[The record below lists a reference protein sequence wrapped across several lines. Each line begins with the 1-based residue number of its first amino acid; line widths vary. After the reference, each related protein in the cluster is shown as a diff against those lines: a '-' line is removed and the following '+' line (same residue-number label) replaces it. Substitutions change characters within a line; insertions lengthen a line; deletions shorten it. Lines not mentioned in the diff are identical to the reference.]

1 MNIIALGGTSVERG
15 SPGLGAA
22 AAHPRSTSLAT
33 FMGPVAVVLSLLG
46 PVPSFSAQTYYYVD
60 NSSASCSELG
70 PGTEARPYCTISAAA
85 AAHKGPGITIY
96 VKPGVYRE
104 SVAVLDSGSAASPYE
119 FKALGGPVILDGS
132 DDFSFPSKWALF
144 SGNVYLAASVTW
156 SPNQVFMDGVRLAPS
171 TDSPADLPM
180 NSFTYVSGNGLYL
193 NAGGLNPGTRELLVG
208 RRPTAFYV
216 WTGSHVTVDGF
227 TIIRS
232 DDRAIRLGSSSDFC
246 TIRNNKISHS
256 FKYGIYVPGCSDVLI
271 EKNTVFDNGGH
282 GIMITESS
290 SHQSTR
296 CTIQDNESFRN
307 ANPTIRLS
315 VGILI
320 YSSPGN
326 LIRRNR
332 LHDNQDSGL
341 QIDVGSNNC
350 LSIQNLSWNNGD
362 HGFDQV
368 RCRGVFHIGDV
379 ACNNF
384 KDGFSIE
391 DTAQYVSLYNCIAI
405 DNGLTTN
412 EFNLWMDEASSPGF
426 RSDYN
431 IFWNS
436 TTQAPIK
443 YIRTLYSTIAAYSA
457 VSGQDTH
464 STQADPKF
472 LSPLSGDFHVGA
484 GSPAIDAADS
494 GVPNWP
500 ATDADGSARQ
510 DDLLT
515 PNTGVGPVAYG
526 DRGAL
531 EFDPDDPP
539 AAALIVTPS
548 SGEAPL
554 AVIADA
560 SGSRDAD
567 GNIVSYQFDFG
578 DQTVVG
584 PQAQPT
590 STHTYL
596 QGNWTVTMIATDDL
610 GLTGRALAPVTAS
623 RPNLPPEGSID
634 SPPSNVTIHTGQALN
649 LTGTGTD
656 PDGDTPLT
664 YLWNLGG
671 AATNQFAEDPGP
683 VIFYTP
689 GTYTIS
695 FTVTDA
701 LGKADPTPDTRSIT
715 VQPDPNNQSPTA
727 SLVLTPST
735 GNAPLAVMADASGST
750 DPDGLIVSYRFDF
763 GDGTT
768 PVSQTSP
775 TATHTYA
782 AGNWTAVVTVADNAG
797 ATASSSAPLTVAAV
811 MVEPRFS
818 PNPFRNSGTLSFTT
832 TRAGRLRVDITDISG
847 RLVRTLVKTDGGD
860 GLHSLRFDG
869 LDYDGRRLA
878 TGLYFYRIETADGMK
893 TGQFVLLK

>member
-1 MNIIALGGTSVERG
+1 MKNIALGGTSAKRG
-15 SPGLGAA
+15 SCRLGAA
-22 AAHPRSTSLAT
+22 AYYSRSTLLAM
-33 FMGPVAVVLSLLG
+33 FMGRVAIALSLLA

-60 NSSASCSELG
+60 NSSASCSDLG

-85 AAHKGPGITIY
+85 SAHRGPGITIY

-104 SVAVLDSGSAASPYE
+104 SVTVADSGLAGRPYE
-119 FKALGGPVILDGS
+119 FKALGGPVILDGA
-132 DDFSFPSKWALF
+132 DDFSFPSKWAHF

-171 TDSPADLPM
+171 TDLPADLPV
-180 NSFTYVSGNGLYL
+180 NSFTYVDGNGLYV
-193 NAGGLNPGTRELLVG
+193 NAGGLNPGTRQLLVG

-216 WTGSHVTVDGF
+216 WTGSYVTVDGF
-227 TIIRS
+227 TIVHS
-232 DDRAIRLGSSSDFC
+232 DDRAIRLGSGSDFC

-256 FKYGIYVPGCSDVLI
+256 FKYGIYVPGCSDVLV

-290 SHQSTR
+290 TRQSTR

-326 LIRRNR
+326 LIQRNR

-341 QIDVGSNNC
+341 QIDTGSDSC
-350 LSIQNLSWNNGD
+350 VSIQNLSWNNGD

-368 RCRGVFHIGDV
+368 HCRGVSHIGDV

-391 DTAQYVSLYNCIAI
+391 DTAPSVSLYNCIAV

-412 EFNLWMDEASSPGF
+412 EFNLWIDEASSPGF

-436 TTQAPIK
+436 TSQAPIK
-443 YIRTLYSTIAAYSA
+443 YVRTIYSTIAAYSA

-494 GVPNWP
+494 GVPSWP
-500 ATDADGSARQ
+500 ATDAEGAVRQ

-515 PNTGVGPVAYG
+515 PNRGAGPVPYA

-539 AAALIVTPS
+539 AAALIVTPA

-554 AVIADA
+554 AVTADA

-567 GNIVSYQFDFG
+567 GSIVSYQFDFG

-590 STHTYL
+590 ATHTYS

-610 GLTGRALAPVTAS
+610 GLTGRAVAPVTAS
-623 RPNLPPEGSID
+623 RPNLPPDGSID
-634 SPPSNVTIHTGQALN
+634 SPPSNTTIYTGHALN

-656 PDGDTPLT
+656 PEGDTPLT

-671 AATNQFAEDPGP
+671 GATNQFAEDPGP
-683 VIFYTP
+683 VIFYMP

-701 LGKADPTPDTRSIT
+701 LGKSDPTPDTRSIT

-727 SLVLTPST
+727 SLVVTPSI
-735 GNAPLAVMADASGST
+735 GSAPLAVIADASGST

-768 PVSQTSP
+768 PATQTSP

-782 AGNWTAVVTVADNAG
+782 AGDWTAVVTAADNAG
-797 ATASSSAPLTVAAV
+797 ATASSSAPLTVAV
-811 MVEPRFS
+811 VPVEPRFA
-818 PNPFRNSGTLSFTT
+818 PNPFLNSGTLTFTT
-832 TRAGRLRVDITDISG
+832 TRAGRLRVDITDVSG
-847 RLVRTLVKTDGGD
+847 RLLRTLMKTDGRD

-869 LDYDGRRLA
+869 LDYGGRPLA
-878 TGLYFYRIETADGMK
+878 AGLYFYRIETPDGMK
-893 TGQFVLLK
+893 SGHFVLLK